1 MFLHRTQIGKLQ
13 FFITDRRGGVS
24 RDSYST
30 LNLGFYSG
38 DEPDNVMENR
48 RLLCES
54 LGIEPSH
61 LFVPKEVH
69 GTDLKWI
76 TEDALNT
83 ADASQSSDF
92 ECDALVTTLPGVCVG
107 VTTADC
113 VPVLVYDDDESVVAA
128 VHAGWKGVVRG
139 ILPKTIE
146 AIQSKMGIKPSYLNV
161 KIYPCI
167 SLEHFEVGEEV
178 VQAFE
183 ECFSDEECAKIIDRD
198 HYVKAHIDLRQAVK
212 CQALSAGL
220 SADKIEVSEICTYQN
235 EDCFS
240 ARRDGFASG
249 RMVTGIMIT
258 K

>member
-1 MFLHRTQIGKLQ
+1 M
-13 FFITDRRGGVS
+13 TDRHGGVS
-24 RDSYST
+24 CDSYST

-38 DEPDNVMENR
+38 DEPNNVMENR

-54 LGIEPSH
+54 LNIEPSH
-61 LFVPKEVH
+61 LIVPKEVH

-76 TEDALNT
+76 TDDELKAVDGT
-83 ADASQSSDF
+83 PSSDF

-139 ILPKTIE
+139 ILPKTI
-146 AIQSKMGIKPSYLNV
+146 ADIQSKMGIKPISLNV

-167 SLEHFEVGEEV
+167 SLECFEVGEEV
-178 VQAFE
+178 AQAFE
-183 ECFSDEECAKIIDRD
+183 ECYSDEECLKIIDRN
-198 HYVKAHIDLRQAVK
+198 HYVKPHIDLCQAVK
-212 CQALSAGL
+212 FQALSAGL
-220 SADKIEVSEICTYQN
+220 PADKIEVSDICTYQN

-249 RMVTGIMIT
+249 RMVTGVLIQ
-258 K
+258 